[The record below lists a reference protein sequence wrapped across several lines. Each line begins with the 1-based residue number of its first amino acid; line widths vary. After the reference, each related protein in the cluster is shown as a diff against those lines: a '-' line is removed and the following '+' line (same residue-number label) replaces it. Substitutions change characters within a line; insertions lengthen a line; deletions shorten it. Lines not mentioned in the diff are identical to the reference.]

1 LTPAAFTAISTSPI
15 PGSGI
20 GRVTGFSTSGPPGSL
35 ISMAVMV
42 AGKLVIGRDPHGNFM
57 APAGAGGLRQ

>member
-1 LTPAAFTAISTSPI
+1 M

-20 GRVTGFSTSGPPGSL
+20 GRVAGFSTSGPPGSL

-57 APAGAGGLRQ
+57 EPAARRIA